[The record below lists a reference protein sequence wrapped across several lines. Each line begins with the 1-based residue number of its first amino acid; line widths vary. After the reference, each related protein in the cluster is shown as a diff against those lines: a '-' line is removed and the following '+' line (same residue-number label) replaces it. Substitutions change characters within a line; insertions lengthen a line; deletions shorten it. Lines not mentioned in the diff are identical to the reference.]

1 MSNNY
6 YTVACEYCE
15 AGIGM
20 PCVTNAGKQTS
31 THKLRI
37 DAANQLA
44 MAPLEAAEPEVVAE
58 PVVERA
64 YTEPEIIPAL
74 VMLAMV
80 MPPAVPTTPKQVL
93 HVISGGTLG
102 KQSRIFYP
110 GLPTEFSMEKHFK
123 MHETR
128 PYLEQH
134 MPCDFAIV
142 SEDDLDVAL
151 TILSDG
157 LKVFG
162 FDGEVM
168 TGFVKDGIGAT
179 LILTPRGVQVT
190 LADLGVRCMITKS
203 TDVGKF
209 MKYLKRLFAMY
220 RHSAHGTDQIFA
232 KDNRSNVMI
241 YKSGGQV
248 FRIRHDAPLPAGF
261 VIEGCSFVSPRWA
274 NAQLG
279 LNPDTGKAWR
289 VGQTARITFTC
300 HEFMW
305 KGHVMVW
312 DMKNI
317 DATFWD
323 CKRIIGTED
332 VFVGLMGTLH
342 AGDLHLGS
350 QEIVD
355 WGLMEYAAKLG
366 KQAIESYADQMHAP
380 DFATKKFDMMFGEK
394 LKQED
399 PDGTTAAQIAKW
411 RFMNA
416 QHQMDAN
423 GKPAFDFH
431 QEPFMQR
438 DGYRAF
444 EQNVCD
450 VNKGRVPVPA
460 TSGFRAYYFID
471 PYCITDD
478 GMFNPKMRRLQGNC
492 VYNSKLKHGTRIVTF
507 RNPHTIHE
515 YIIGQAVAPSG
526 RFDLIDDQVMLVSI
540 DIAMNFAEVQG
551 GGDYDDCG
559 NVYFDREIVQHFLT
573 KLPSYPARLPAKKRI
588 KAAVE
593 GVLEGNFLARRYN
606 LHTVKFDK
614 VQLADKIRAVR
625 DSDAGVGMIDN
636 YLRVS
641 MTLSL
646 YLPEIHTEIE
656 ERIAES
662 VPLSAEFLT
671 LKAAQLWL
679 SKFVQYNENEIASAY
694 EDAIDNCVMNGAK
707 GGVDASLGQT
717 IRTFWANCPIVPYW
731 ATVGGFDGNGKIP
744 NACRQ
749 NNPLV
754 VMDPISKCIKLM
766 QSYGD
771 ALTDLVNIKQW
782 LGLQMAPAAV
792 RSYPCTPEVKEAVK
806 IAIDAWKQSNRKL
819 RDVRQSKKASYVGFR
834 KICKAHR
841 NALDLRGHEFSMM
854 FMAELVRR
862 AYDGPYGSPK
872 MFDGKPIGG
881 PDGYVNQPDF
891 FPLRVQLLKELGLV
905 VKEEE
910 AVTVATVETMAEV
923 MVDVPVQELEYEAP
937 EQLVY
942 A

>member
-6 YTVACEYCE
+6 YTVACEYCD
-15 AGIGM
+15 AGVGM

-157 LKVFG
+157 LQVMG

-232 KDNRSNVMI
+232 KDNQSNVMI

-416 QHQMDAN
+416 LHQMDAN

-588 KAAVE
+588 KVVD
-593 GVLEGNFLARRYN
+593 VLEGNFLARRYN

-792 RSYPCTPEVKEAVK
+792 RSYPCTPEVKDAVK
-806 IAIDAWKQSNRKL
+806 TAIDAWKQSNRKL

-872 MFDGKPIGG
+872 MFDGKPVGG

-891 FPLRVQLLKELGLV
+891 FPLRVQLLKELGLIV
-905 VKEEE
+905 EEV
-910 AVTVATVETMAEV
+910 VTVATVETMAEV
-923 MVDVPVQELEYEAP
+923 MVDVPVQELNAP